1 MSTWNQDLVG
11 HLADGPLHR
20 QSITLLITE
29 GAPLLAGFEKWPS
42 TTAGGRDA
50 AHSYGLLPLPV
61 IPLHAENWPTRQSLK
76 AVATVKPAISS
87 QANAWIEFYAW
98 PDISQDKIDKN
109 KHCLSLAILIYVWV
123 SRRRDYGHF
132 A

>member
-61 IPLHAENWPTRQSLK
+61 IPLHAENWPTRQSPK
-76 AVATVKPAISS
+76 AVATVKPANPSACGAASAFSRLIESPVCLCPY
-87 QANAWIEFYAW
+87 QAMDS
-98 PDISQDKIDKN
+98 PP
-109 KHCLSLAILIYVWV
+109 V
-123 SRRRDYGHF
+123 
-132 A
+132 